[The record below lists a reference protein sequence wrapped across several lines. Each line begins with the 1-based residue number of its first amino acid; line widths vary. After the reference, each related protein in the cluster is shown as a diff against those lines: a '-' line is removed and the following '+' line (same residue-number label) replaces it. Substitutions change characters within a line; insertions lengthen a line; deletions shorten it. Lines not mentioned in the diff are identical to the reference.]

1 VRRERSE
8 EQADVAKQTY
18 LDRVRRRS
26 RSYRGRGRVFVIA
39 IVVYCGELWRRRRY
53 HVGQHMRN

>member
-39 IVVYCGELWRRRRY
+39 IVVYCGELWRRRR
-53 HVGQHMRN
+53 R